1 MDTLDKILKAQPTPI
16 HLRLK
21 KGEFELVIVTEYPHG
36 YDVAHRYIC
45 DSLDDAFAKATGN
58 PLSVTDTPYAWRI
71 YRFGQVAIAQS
82 PNLHRWLPDD
92 TLEIQNKLVEMT
104 RDRDEWRDSCKLA
117 NKRFE
122 SNDHAMKENFRLREM
137 LQNVLGLRSWLGI
150 QLLKKDIEKL
160 LKKEETN
167 G

>member
-21 KGEFELVIVTEYPHG
+21 KDEFELVIVTEYPHG
-36 YDVAHRYIC
+36 YDISHRHIC
-45 DSLDDAFAKATGN
+45 GNYHDAFRKAMEF
-58 PLSVTDTPYAWRI
+58 PQVQSDQPYAWCI
-71 YRFGQVAIAQS
+71 YNSEGHGIAQS